1 MPQLDKVTLFSQ
13 VFWLIFFY
21 FLFFLLFLKYY
32 LPKLSKL
39 FKIRLYYMFRDRTIS
54 VSYNNSIGFQSLVK
68 ILSMFSFLLRDSLVR
83 IREQYN
89 VVVKSYN
96 SLFFKR
102 VNSRFVVVYVLNCL
116 KLNLYRKL
124 YV

>member
-13 VFWLIFFY
+13 VFWLTFFY
-21 FLFFLLFLKYY
+21 FLFFLLFLRYY

-39 FKIRLYYMFRDRTIS
+39 FKIRSYYMFKNRIVS

-68 ILSMFSFLLRDSLVR
+68 ILSTFSSLLGESLVC
-83 IREQYN
+83 IRGQYN

-102 VNSRFVVVYVLNCL
+102 VNYRFVVVYVLNCL